1 MMENTTLHFL
11 RPEWLLA
18 LVPAFWLVWKLW
30 KQTGRQGAW
39 NAIISP
45 RFKPVLLGE
54 KSEESVFPWPVL
66 GLAILWSIA
75 IIALSGPSWKQVE
88 VPAEKNHQGT
98 VILFDLSLSM
108 LSDDLKPNR
117 LSRARYKILDLL
129 KAHPELNVGMVAYAG
144 TAHTIAP
151 ISEDNQTLL
160 ALTPNLSPLIM
171 PSFGANAVAG
181 FEQAQTLFKGAH
193 VKHGHILWVTDDVE
207 SSELAAI
214 TEQVKQHHLQ
224 LSILVVGTPNGGPIQ
239 VPNYGLIKD
248 ENGKIVLAK
257 VPFQRFQTLAQQTD
271 ATLSTLSMEDVDT
284 AQLLPNS
291 LSGFGTDDESAS
303 DKTLSNW
310 LDEGVFLLW
319 LLVPLGALAYR
330 RGWAFSWLSVG
341 LLGLTLSGGLVSPSP
356 VWAKDVKTDDNTSVT
371 LLDVFKS
378 PDQQGYEKWLKQDYD
393 TALDRFEDPLWR
405 GASLYRQGKYK
416 EAAKQFSLDES
427 AQGHYNQGNALA
439 KLGQF
444 EDAKEQYEKA
454 LKANPKF
461 TDAQKN
467 RDLMDQILE
476 VQKQQKAQESGEKQ
490 RQGPNKQQPDQK
502 GQPKPQEND
511 KSSDNSQPSPN
522 AQSNQNGE
530 SGQSGENGQTQPNGQ
545 SQNSDLDEP
554 YQPKPSEKAS
564 DPKSPGLGEKDE
576 TAEPK
581 TEGDLQSKEGGEQ
594 PKQPKEPDQELG
606 QGLSESDDDP
616 NGDGKALTAQ
626 QSEEEQA
633 RQNWLKQIPD
643 EPSLFLKRKFEYQ
656 YQQQGGPSNPK
667 YEDKMW

>member
-1 MMENTTLHFL
+1 MGLKIYTIGIGQKDPAAIDDFLFGRGHNMDTRTLQQVAKLTGGQFFLATDTDKLNEIYTLINQLESSEHDVNSYRLRDELFHWPLGLAMLLSLLVVMLRVYPQWHPNRWRRRQPLPNRRASLMENATLHFL

-18 LVPAFWLVWKLW
+18 LIPAFWLVWKLW
-30 KQTGRQGAW
+30 KQSGRQGAW

-75 IIALSGPSWKQVE
+75 IIALSGPSWKQVD
-88 VPAEKNHQGT
+88 VPAEKNRQGT

-117 LSRARYKILDLL
+117 LSRARYKVLDLL

-193 VKHGHILWVTDDVE
+193 VKQGHILWVTDDVE
-207 SSELAAI
+207 ASELAAI

-248 ENGKIVLAK
+248 ENGKIVMAK
-257 VPFQRFQTLAQQTD
+257 VPFQRFQSLAQQTD
-271 ATLSTLSMEDVDT
+271 ATLSTLSMQDVDT
-284 AQLLPNS
+284 TQLLPDS
-291 LSGFGTDDESAS
+291 LSGFDSDNQPSS

-310 LDEGVFLLW
+310 LDEGVYLLW

-341 LLGLTLSGGLVSPSP
+341 LLGLMLSGGLISPSP
-356 VWAKDVKTDDNTSVT
+356 AWAKEVKTDDNTSVT

-378 PDQQGYEKWLKQDYD
+378 PDQQGYE
-393 TALDRFEDPLWR
+393 
-405 GASLYRQGKYK
+405 
-416 EAAKQFSLDES
+416 
-427 AQGHYNQGNALA
+427 
-439 KLGQF
+439 
-444 EDAKEQYEKA
+444 
-454 LKANPKF
+454 
-461 TDAQKN
+461 
-467 RDLMDQILE
+467 
-476 VQKQQKAQESGEKQ
+476 
-490 RQGPNKQQPDQK
+490 
-502 GQPKPQEND
+502 
-511 KSSDNSQPSPN
+511 
-522 AQSNQNGE
+522 NG
-530 SGQSGENGQTQPNGQ
+530 
-545 SQNSDLDEP
+545 
-554 YQPKPSEKAS
+554 
-564 DPKSPGLGEKDE
+564 
-576 TAEPK
+576 
-581 TEGDLQSKEGGEQ
+581 
-594 PKQPKEPDQELG
+594 
-606 QGLSESDDDP
+606 
-616 NGDGKALTAQ
+616 
-626 QSEEEQA
+626 
-633 RQNWLKQIPD
+633 
-643 EPSLFLKRKFEYQ
+643 
-656 YQQQGGPSNPK
+656 
-667 YEDKMW
+667 